1 MHKILQVK
9 LEQLQCSFYENEYS
23 TFTKEFEGMLK
34 IPRAGSIFSS
44 LANETSGWNQAH
56 VTWTHND
63 STSVGFR
70 APPTKNWENRYKLN
84 EKKIT
89 AYMKSN

>member
-44 LANETSGWNQAH
+44 LANETSG
-56 VTWTHND
+56 
-63 STSVGFR
+63 
-70 APPTKNWENRYKLN
+70 
-84 EKKIT
+84 
-89 AYMKSN
+89 